1 MSGYTLQ
8 ILLLSKGKPGH
19 ESNFPLHTVYSGDS
33 AEDRTVSSNIE
44 AGKPIS
50 SLSEMMGAKL
60 RSWVGTG
67 YMDGHNVLE
76 TTADFEDEWWECRRE
91 G

>member
-1 MSGYTLQ
+1 MSQ
-8 ILLLSKGKPGH
+8 ISLY
-19 ESNFPLHTVYSGDS
+19 TVYSGDS

-50 SLSEMMGAKL
+50 SLSEMMDAKL

-67 YMDGHNVLE
+67 YVDGHNVLE
-76 TTADFEDEWWECRRE
+76 TTANFEDEWWECRRE